1 MAMFTGCVLQKS
13 LIAAT
18 SATLSLSGLLLA
30 AGGPVEANG
39 PSMDG
44 ADPTAPALLRFAE
57 CPHEELPRAAGSPA
71 IDG

>member
-1 MAMFTGCVLQKS
+1 MALFTGCVLQKS

-30 AGGPVEANG
+30 AGGPIA
-39 PSMDG
+39 SKG
-44 ADPTAPALLRFAE
+44 AQSAQPPAPALLRFAE
-57 CPHEELPRAAGSPA
+57 CPREELPDAPGRVA